1 MIVCLEWIGLSAEQ
15 VSLHVA
21 LANLIKVCMYN
32 NYNNY

>member
-21 LANLIKVCMYN
+21 LANLKVYQGL
-32 NYNNY
+32 YV